1 MKRTVL
7 FLLMLFTIAC
17 SQVIIP
23 KNSNVQVLWDPPSD
37 ADVVAYRL
45 YYTQVVTDSVTIN
58 EWYTSTADT
67 IKCNSIFDI
76 PLLLGN
82 GYVEL
87 SAIDLAG
94 NISDRSNKVYF
105 VVVDPK
111 PGAPFIIELKV
122 L

>member
-1 MKRTVL
+1 M
-7 FLLMLFTIAC
+7 LLMVTAIAC

-23 KNSNVQVLWDPPSD
+23 KNAKVVLKWDPPADS
-37 ADVVAYRL
+37 DVVKYRM
-45 YYTQVVTDSVTIN
+45 YYTQALTDSITIS
-58 EWYTSTADT
+58 EWSTTNTDT
-67 IKCNSIFDI
+67 IRCNSIFEI

>member
-1 MKRTVL
+1 MKKVIL
-7 FLLMLFTIAC
+7 MLLMVTAIAC
-17 SQVIIP
+17 IQVIIP
-23 KNSNVQVLWDPPSD
+23 KNAKVVLKWDPPADS
-37 ADVVAYRL
+37 DVVKYRM
-45 YYTQVVTDSVTIN
+45 YYTQALTDSITIS
-58 EWYTSTADT
+58 EWSTTNTDT
-67 IKCNSIFDI
+67 IRCNSIFEI